1 MNNEQYLK
9 KRQELAKK
17 FIELEVLKLL
27 NNESVMRHIYD
38 NVLKRTKTTMPFT
51 GPFTGDELGDAFIA
65 VVDKLSK

>member
-9 KRQELAKK
+9 KRQELAQKL
-17 FIELEVLKLL
+17 IGLEIVTLL

-38 NVLKRTKTTMPFT
+38 KVLKRSKEISPFT
-51 GPFTGDELGDAFIA
+51 DNEMGDAFIA